1 MPPQATWSPTDHA
14 LAHHQFS
21 HVTNLWKQGRQASFW
36 LEALPGGQAELHL
49 TFQFPPASE
58 VVPPP
63 SHVFHVP
70 PQRPIQP
77 LFPNGCFPQ
86 GSAAVPKT
94 KPQASQ
100 KKFSSRQGK
109 GYRRSVLHRAAL
121 AAPSL
126 PPPKNGSLRQAALAC
141 AQRLHADTAFPVSIQ
156 SVIKRPLPA
165 SPSAPSPSS
174 LPPLAERIRRD
185 I

>member
-77 LFPNGCFPQ
+77 LFPNGCSPQ

-100 KKFSSRQGK
+100 KNFPQG
-109 GYRRSVLHRAAL
+109 SARAIDAQCSTGL
-121 AAPSL
+121 PWLRLLFLPLKMAPYARL
-126 PPPKNGSLRQAALAC
+126 P
-141 AQRLHADTAFPVSIQ
+141 
-156 SVIKRPLPA
+156 
-165 SPSAPSPSS
+165 
-174 LPPLAERIRRD
+174 
-185 I
+185 